1 MNLKKNLLLFLLCTL
16 SYKSFS
22 AAKTVLNQK
31 ILEDATFKLLTKQLE
46 KALLDEG
53 EKSSHFSV
61 VPVFPAKKQ
70 RKKILGTDPKLP
82 FTTRAEVEKYL
93 KNIDPQNICN
103 IKDTPWGE
111 SQKEFFKTLLLC
123 CRTKEAQQFLLSEF
137 GFKDLLLPH
146 ETSMI
151 AFNLGLTEDSQ
162 KKNSKETNRLKIEI
176 TKFLNP
182 QVIP

>member
-22 AAKTVLNQK
+22 AVRTAPNHKT
-31 ILEDATFKLLTKQLE
+31 LEDATFKFLTEQLK
-46 KALLDEG
+46 KALLDEE
-53 EKSSHFSV
+53 EKSSHFSTS
-61 VPVFPAKKQ
+61 PAKKQ

-82 FTTRAEVEKYL
+82 FTTRAAVEEYL
-93 KNIDPQNICN
+93 RSIRYQNISKIN
-103 IKDTPWGE
+103 DNPWGK

-162 KKNSKETNRLKIEI
+162 KKNVQETNRLKIEI
-176 TKFLNP
+176 KKFLNP